1 MNWQRFISIIKKEF
15 IQIKRDKFSAKIIIL
30 MPIMMI
36 FLFGY
41 AVNTDLEDINIA
53 VFDQSRTQESRTY
66 INKFT
71 NSNYF
76 IPKYYVN
83 STNELNYLID
93 NGDAKAG
100 LIIPPN
106 FTEKLKKGKQAQGQ
120 LIIDGTDPTI
130 ARTALS
136 SGQLISQNYSMQN
149 TQKNLSK
156 KGIALNKT
164 SLLSIDLRT
173 NVWYNPN
180 LKSTLFTIPGVIGLI
195 LQNITVMLTAFAL
208 VRERERSTIEQLIV
222 TPIKTRELI
231 LGKMIPYI
239 LIGYVD
245 FLFVLG
251 IGTMWFGLP
260 INGSLPLLLL
270 LGFEF
275 VIVALAIGMW
285 ISTITINQ
293 LQAMQATML
302 FILPSFLLSGFVF
315 PRESMPKIIQIMGN
329 LIPLTFFL
337 KIARGIILKG
347 VGMEYLWKDTL
358 ILGILGIL
366 ILSFSILNFKKNLE

>member
-15 IQIKRDKFSAKIIIL
+15 IQIKRDKFSARIVIL

-53 VFDQSRTQESRTY
+53 IFDQSRTLESRTY

-76 IPKYYVN
+76 IPKYYVS
-83 STNELNYLID
+83 STKELNYLID
-93 NGDAKAG
+93 NSSAHAG
-100 LIIPPN
+100 LIIPPD

-136 SGQLISQNYSMQN
+136 SGQLISQNYSIQK

-156 KGIALNKT
+156 KGIALNKN
-164 SLLSIDLRT
+164 SLLTIDLRT

-231 LGKMIPYI
+231 FGKMIPYI
-239 LIGYVD
+239 LIGFVD

-260 INGSLPLLLL
+260 INGSLSLLLV

-275 VIVALAIGMW
+275 VIVSLAIGML
-285 ISTITINQ
+285 ISTITTNQ

-315 PRESMPKIIQIMGN
+315 PRESMPKIIQLMGN
-329 LIPLTFFL
+329 VIPLTFFL

-347 VGMEYLWKDTL
+347 IGMEYLWKDTL

-366 ILSFSILNFKKNLE
+366 ILCFSILNFKKNLE